1 MKKKVEHD
9 ASTLSDEFD
18 IFLTDIENLMKEA
31 ADLTGEEFSEAK
43 AKINDKIAT
52 TRESVASMSN
62 SIGRKA
68 RKTVAKANR
77 EIHDEP
83 WKAIGGAA
91 AVGLLLGLL
100 VSRRD

>member
-1 MKKKVEHD
+1 MKKKIEKDV
-9 ASTLSDEFD
+9 STLSDEFD

-31 ADLTGEEFSEAK
+31 ADLSSEEFAEAK
-43 AKINDKIAT
+43 AKINEKIAR
-52 TRESVASMSN
+52 TRESVSDMSD

-91 AVGLLLGLL
+91 AIGLLLGLL
-100 VSRRD
+100 VSRR